1 MKPKPDT
8 APSRGRDELSQADVT
23 RAIEAARSGAEWAWT
38 LIYDALAGAV
48 LGYLRRLGAAEP
60 DDLTGEVF
68 LQAVRDLHRFEG
80 AASDFRAWLFT
91 IAHHRF
97 LDERRRLKRRPVDP
111 APDEV
116 ITEKL
121 PAATATEAEA
131 LRSLADERVRTVI
144 DGLAGAQREVML
156 MRIIGGLTI
165 DEIARTLGKRPG
177 AVKALQRRALEAIRR
192 SLGREG
198 FSDRGGVP
206 K

>member
-8 APSRGRDELSQADVT
+8 ASSHGRDELSQTDVT
-23 RAIEAARSGAEWAWT
+23 RAVEAARSGAEWAWT
-38 LIYDALAGAV
+38 LLYDELAGSV

-116 ITEKL
+116 ITERL
-121 PAATATEAEA
+121 PIATGTEAEA
-131 LRSLADERVRTVI
+131 LRALTDERVRTVI
-144 DGLAGAQREVML
+144 DGLAPAQREVML

-192 SLGREG
+192 SLEQARESG
-198 FSDRGGVP
+198 QRGVP
-206 K
+206 N